1 MLLLKFLTGKHD
13 SKEMVQSFIIALKF
27 RLMRQCYELKKI
39 LRFPYSEKRRFSLIQ
54 EPNMVML
61 FDLNERGWK

>member
-1 MLLLKFLTGKHD
+1 
-13 SKEMVQSFIIALKF
+13 MVQSFIIALKF